1 MPQMHVV
8 NTPHFSCVF
17 FGVPMLS
24 NVSFSKILS
33 FINELL

>member
-8 NTPHFSCVF
+8 ITPHFNCVF

-24 NVSFSKILS
+24 NVNLS
-33 FINELL
+33 QDFEFY